1 MTRANVTLL
10 LFSSPVPKKSSALS
24 SMGLLIARAV
34 GQAPAIKVASK
45 GFFQL
50 PQKWRQK
57 RPTEIKR
64 LERSLLRTFKPGPI
78 FAQTPSFTHLLRLS
92 TLLPTHLIL
101 FFSFSFSSK
110 LSPLDKRPFASTKY
124 LSVFTILMQ
133 SLPLSLIM
141 RKSRGDLWEPEKLD
155 FGIF

>member
-1 MTRANVTLL
+1 MTNSGQLQAQLLDWNPVAGGRFVRFLVRLIIITTLLIMIRIEMKMTRANVTLL
-10 LFSSPVPKKSSALS
+10 LFSPPVPKKSSALS

-78 FAQTPSFTHLLRLS
+78 FA
-92 TLLPTHLIL
+92 
-101 FFSFSFSSK
+101 
-110 LSPLDKRPFASTKY
+110 
-124 LSVFTILMQ
+124 
-133 SLPLSLIM
+133 
-141 RKSRGDLWEPEKLD
+141 
-155 FGIF
+155 